1 MSDVLRVGDR
11 SPRVAEVRATLAR
24 LGLLPSFDGYVID
37 KEAQQFEE
45 KDTFFDAALAEA
57 LQGFQQSRGFVP
69 NGEISEATLK
79 ILREASYTL
88 GMRVLYFQ
96 PANVMVG
103 DDVGQL
109 QQQLH
114 DLGFYAR

>member
-57 LQGFQQSRGFVP
+57 LQGFQQSRGLVP
-69 NGEISEATLK
+69 NDKRSDAENFARSLLHPRYAGVIFPAGECD
-79 ILREASYTL
+79 
-88 GMRVLYFQ
+88 G
-96 PANVMVG
+96 G
-103 DDVGQL
+103 G
-109 QQQLH
+109 
-114 DLGFYAR
+114 

>member
-69 NGEISEATLK
+69 NGEISEAENFARSRL
-79 ILREASYTL
+79 LPRYA
-88 GMRVLYFQ
+88 GVVF
-96 PANVMVG
+96 PAG
-103 DDVGQL
+103 ECDG
-109 QQQLH
+109 
-114 DLGFYAR
+114 GG

>member
-45 KDTFFDAALAEA
+45 KTHSSTLPSQRHFKVFNKAAV
-57 LQGFQQSRGFVP
+57 SSP
-69 NGEISEATLK
+69 T
-79 ILREASYTL
+79 
-88 GMRVLYFQ
+88 
-96 PANVMVG
+96 
-103 DDVGQL
+103 
-109 QQQLH
+109 
-114 DLGFYAR
+114 ARSAKRR

>member
-103 DDVGQL
+103 G
-109 QQQLH
+109 
-114 DLGFYAR
+114 

>member
-45 KDTFFDAALAEA
+45 KDTFFDAALA
-57 LQGFQQSRGFVP
+57 
-69 NGEISEATLK
+69 
-79 ILREASYTL
+79 
-88 GMRVLYFQ
+88 
-96 PANVMVG
+96 
-103 DDVGQL
+103 
-109 QQQLH
+109 
-114 DLGFYAR
+114 